1 MDTLYE
7 YWFVPTPK
15 ESVEKASKD
24 AEEDLLRMRKAC
36 EKLGLVP
43 PDKIRVAVSFGEL
56 LRKNMQ
62 TDEVKSIRI
71 EELTPEMAAEIVYR
85 DRFNVFK
92 CLSPDVWSDAFIAK
106 VLEVAEEKGFEKVKD
121 PDFNAAAFEGI
132 KCYEDAV
139 ATIRTMGK
147 LSGKPQKVTPEDIIK
162 KIAEN
167 GDPKFGR

>member
-15 ESVEKASKD
+15 ESVEKAFKD

-92 CLSPDVWSDAFIAK
+92 CNVRL
-106 VLEVAEEKGFEKVKD
+106 
-121 PDFNAAAFEGI
+121 
-132 KCYEDAV
+132 
-139 ATIRTMGK
+139 
-147 LSGKPQKVTPEDIIK
+147 
-162 KIAEN
+162 
-167 GDPKFGR
+167 